1 MYEKQEIEAVL
12 AEGRIILD
20 ERPELKLMSVDAILD
35 ELNDGTEEMIH
46 NRWGVAAWIVVD
58 SIKDMKFNVLVEH
71 LASNTSGLLT
81 DNYVG
86 YLLQKEYNI
95 NLELLILEADKCGK
109 YEKIVFYVLENLQY
123 QEKYKSDNLLPILE
137 MLEHHSHDN
146 VYSQFLHYYSKYIMK
161 FGALKKVADTIHEL
175 KTQAQY
181 DLMCRLKHLWYQED
195 MKQANEQLSFYAS
208 QQGAWNKK
216 LVVEFIEESLYYDIS
231 IFEQYLPSLKVM
243 SQENSDLWNQ
253 LIPVFVEYV
262 QLKEHEEPLGNVIK
276 QVLQDLKR
284 IPDDTEKTKQVFIAA
299 FVRFEN
305 CSEHL
310 SNIYREIISRP
321 FADKHIPYD
330 LIDYYYYRLVKNGL
344 IKQSMQE
351 LQTIFRVND
360 ISTDYSSFFDGFSST
375 FSEIA
380 NVLEDTTKY
389 SLNYM
394 LSNKLDQVFF
404 GIGLFVKIGNL
415 ENYLSKTE
423 TEKIFLTD
431 VQLVRVMKGLLYY
444 YIIDSK
450 FICRTAF
457 QLLALS
463 RDECTQF
470 FQFCMEDVYA
480 NYPFTLCEISFGYMT
495 TGNEKQNSLAKL
507 IKKEYEQLLDE
518 QANVRGVKD
527 LQPSYE
533 HQLIYRKVK
542 MIQTR
547 EISKKANEQSVFGQL
562 FPSRIIKY
570 GVRNAHIV
578 KLSKNQKQVRESE
591 YQHITHE
598 MELPMIY
605 VHNPVEFVL
614 KRMSYIEEVKNDA
627 ADN

>member
-123 QEKYKSDNLLPILE
+123 QEKYKSDNLLPLLE
-137 MLEHHSHDN
+137 MLEHHFRHN
-146 VYSQFLHYYSKYIMK
+146 TYSQFLRYYSKHIMK
-161 FGALKKVADTIHEL
+161 CKAFKNVADTIREL

-181 DLMCRLKHLWYQED
+181 DLMCELKHLWYQED

-208 QQGAWNKK
+208 QQGALHKK
-216 LVVEFIEESLYYDIS
+216 LVVEFIKESLYYDIS
-231 IFEQYLPSLKVM
+231 IFEQYFPSLKVM
-243 SQENSDLWNQ
+243 SQENSELWNQ

-262 QLKEHEEPLGNVIK
+262 QLKEYDKMLGNVIK
-276 QVLQDLKR
+276 QALQELER
-284 IPDDTEKTKQVFIAA
+284 ITDDTEKTKQVFIDSL
-299 FVRFEN
+299 VRLEKIP
-305 CSEHL
+305 EHL
-310 SNIYREIISRP
+310 SKIYYEIIAKP
-321 FADKHIPYD
+321 FGEKHIPYN
-330 LIDYYYYRLVKNGL
+330 LLNHYYYEQVKNGS
-344 IKQSMQE
+344 IEQSMKE
-351 LQTIFRVND
+351 LQTIFRVNN
-360 ISTDYSSFFDGFSST
+360 IYVNYSSFFDGFSLT

-380 NVLEDTTKY
+380 KVLEDTTEL

-415 ENYLSKTE
+415 ESYLSNPE
-423 TEKIFLTD
+423 TEKNFLSD
-431 VQLVRVMKGLLYY
+431 VQLVRLMKGLLYY
-444 YIIDSK
+444 TIDSK
-450 FICRTAF
+450 FICHTAF
-457 QLLALS
+457 QLLGLS
-463 RDECTQF
+463 KDECTQYL
-470 FQFCMEDVYA
+470 QFCMKEVHA
-480 NYPFTLCEISFGYMT
+480 NYPVTLYNVSLEYT
-495 TGNEKQNSLAKL
+495 NKGNEMQNQLAEL
-507 IKKEYEQLLDE
+507 VKKEYEQLLDE

-533 HQLIYRKVK
+533 HQRIYRKAQ

-547 EISKKANEQSVFGQL
+547 EISKKANEQSVFRQL
-562 FPSRIIKY
+562 FPSRIMKY

-578 KLSKNQKQVRESE
+578 KLPKNQKQVRESV
-591 YQHITHE
+591 YQHITHK
-598 MELPMIY
+598 MELPLIY
-605 VHNPVEFVL
+605 VQDLVGYES
-614 KRMSYIEEVKNDA
+614 KKSEYIAEVKNSA